1 VDFGMKLIIA
11 GSRHLTLDVDG
22 IQAFINFLGIE
33 NITEVVCGMAHGID
47 TSGRLWAEANGI
59 PVTPFP
65 AEWSEYGK
73 AAGYIRNKAMGEY
86 GDELLLI
93 WNQESKG
100 SYNMKEIMEKAGK
113 PVHEG
118 TF

>member
-1 VDFGMKLIIA
+1 MFMKLIIA
-11 GSRHLTLDVDG
+11 GSRHLTLDVEG
-22 IQAFINFLGIE
+22 IQAFINYLGIE
-33 NITEVVCGMAHGID
+33 NITEVVCGMARGID

-59 PVTPFP
+59 PVKPFP
-65 AEWSEYGK
+65 AEWDKYGNK
-73 AAGYIRNKAMGEY
+73 AAGPIRNKQMADY

-93 WNQESKG
+93 WNQKSSG
-100 SYNMKEIMEKAGK
+100 SANMKMNMEKLGK